1 VGIADRELAQRRRLV
16 SEQRKKL
23 LDELPGLGVEAAP
36 SQANFVWMKVD
47 GISGADL
54 AARLERERVLVAPG
68 GPLGA
73 DDHVRAALR
82 GPNETSRLLLALRRS
97 LEGDEDE

>member
-1 VGIADRELAQRRRLV
+1 MMIE
-16 SEQRKKL
+16 
-23 LDELPGLGVEAAP
+23 
-36 SQANFVWMKVD
+36 
-47 GISGADL
+47 GISGAEL

-73 DDHVRAALR
+73 DDHVRVAVR

-97 LEGDEDE
+97 LAGGDDDE

>member
-1 VGIADRELAQRRRLV
+1 MRIE
-16 SEQRKKL
+16 
-23 LDELPGLGVEAAP
+23 
-36 SQANFVWMKVD
+36 

-54 AARLERERVLVAPG
+54 AARLEREHVLVAPG

-73 DDHVRAALR
+73 DDHVRVAVR

-97 LEGDEDE
+97 LSEEEENE

>member
-1 VGIADRELAQRRRLV
+1 MR
-16 SEQRKKL
+16 
-23 LDELPGLGVEAAP
+23 AAP
-36 SQANFVWMKVD
+36 SQSNFVWMKVD
-47 GISGADL
+47 GISGSDL

-73 DDHVRAALR
+73 DDHVRAAVR

-97 LEGDEDE
+97 LSNEEGNHHE

>member
-1 VGIADRELAQRRRLV
+1 
-16 SEQRKKL
+16 
-23 LDELPGLGVEAAP
+23 
-36 SQANFVWMKVD
+36 MKVD

-73 DDHVRAALR
+73 DDHVRAAVR

-97 LEGDEDE
+97 LEGDDDDE